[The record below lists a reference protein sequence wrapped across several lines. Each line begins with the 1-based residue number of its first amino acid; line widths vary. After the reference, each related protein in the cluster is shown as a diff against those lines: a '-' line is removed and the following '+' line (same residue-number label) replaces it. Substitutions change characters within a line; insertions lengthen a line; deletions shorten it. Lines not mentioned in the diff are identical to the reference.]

1 MWWKQRGNAM
11 KKVIDAKSH
20 GLHSF
25 AEGKLVVGETEDGLL
40 ELIRSVCGI
49 GHVSTER
56 EHPNDR
62 GRG

>member
-1 MWWKQRGNAM
+1 M

-25 AEGKLVVGETEDGLL
+25 TEEKLVVGETEDGLL
-40 ELIRSVCGI
+40 ELIRSVRGI

-62 GRG
+62 GMG

>member
-1 MWWKQRGNAM
+1 M